1 MSVGS
6 ILVSVAVLLLLAA
19 YVARPFRR
27 AEVDLD
33 KFIEAR
39 VARVR
44 RERSD
49 GARSCPHCGHHA
61 GTEDRFCARCGM
73 PLQEAPR

>member
-6 ILVSVAVLLLLAA
+6 ILVSVAVLLFLAA
-19 YVARPFRR
+19 YVALPFRR

-39 VARVR
+39 VARIR
-44 RERSD
+44 RERDD
-49 GARSCPHCGHHA
+49 GARPCPHCGHYA
-61 GTEDRFCARCGM
+61 GTDDRFCAGCGM
-73 PLQEAPR
+73 PLQEVPR

>member
-1 MSVGS
+1 MSIGS
-6 ILVSVAVLLLLAA
+6 ILVGVAVLLFLAA

-33 KFIEAR
+33 ALIEAR

-49 GARSCPHCGHHA
+49 GAHLCPHCGHHA
-61 GTEDRFCARCGM
+61 GTGDRFCAGCGM
-73 PLQEAPR
+73 PLQEVQR